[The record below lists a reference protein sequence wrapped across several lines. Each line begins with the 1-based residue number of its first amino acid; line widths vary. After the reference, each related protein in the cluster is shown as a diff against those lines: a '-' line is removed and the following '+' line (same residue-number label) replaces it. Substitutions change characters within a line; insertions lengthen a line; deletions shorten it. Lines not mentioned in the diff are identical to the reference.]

1 MANGLQELLQV
12 CSNKNA
18 LILNCPRACSR
29 IDSGS
34 YNQALYQG
42 YQGARRMRQVQ
53 GSELELVASA
63 GVLAKDEKT
72 VIFRLGRS

>member
-1 MANGLQELLQV
+1 
-12 CSNKNA
+12 
-18 LILNCPRACSR
+18 
-29 IDSGS
+29 
-34 YNQALYQG
+34 
-42 YQGARRMRQVQ
+42 MRQVQ